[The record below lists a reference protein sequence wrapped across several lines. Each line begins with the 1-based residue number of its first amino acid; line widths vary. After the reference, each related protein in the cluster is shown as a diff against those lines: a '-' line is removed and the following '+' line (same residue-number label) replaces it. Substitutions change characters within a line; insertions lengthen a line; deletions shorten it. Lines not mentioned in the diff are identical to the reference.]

1 MSNCT
6 GKWLKLKKQGSHTRD
21 GALTDGKCYWIDV
34 TGDFK
39 DDNGRLRRA
48 IHHEF
53 YLEEYF
59 KFSDQPLFVEY
70 NDSTVASTFGP
81 LEDTGKGVKFDSGKT
96 ELSLLL
102 QGCANAIEKVAEV
115 LTFGAKKYTRN
126 GWQTVDDAERRYTD
140 ALYRHM
146 NAIHR
151 GEELD
156 PESGL
161 SHRAHAACN
170 AMFLLELDNTEV

>member
-39 DDNGRLRRA
+39 DDNGRERRA

-151 GEELD
+151 GEKLD

-161 SHRAHAACN
+161 SHRSHVACN
-170 AMFLLELDNTEV
+170 AMFLLELDND